1 MAGNLIKIFL
11 SSPGDVPEER
21 LRMAELTAEIND
33 VLAYI
38 VPERRLKLEL
48 LRYEVD
54 AYPDYGAPQ
63 DVVNRLIPDD
73 FDIFV
78 GIMWKRC
85 GTPTGDANSGTI
97 EEYQRAVERRKSTG
111 KPVIMFYLCNA
122 PVAFPSSQD
131 VEQLKKVVREE
142 LQSKGLTQS
151 YPSPEQFRAYVRGDL
166 LKAIRDLTSTVH
178 ALAAEVPT
186 QPQIAPTTPAE
197 KAAMRELCEEYDT
210 ARRDM
215 PGGQARTSKMT
226 EIFAKMRSLAASTR
240 SSYPEFKAGPSAGV
254 RLAAVAIL
262 QMFSNTSEL
271 DWLAQR
277 LDPEQEKPFVGYQ
290 AAQALLQAARSLP
303 ASDCPNIIRA
313 VTSALELANR
323 NPDDPPRI
331 LVLKEAQDYL
341 NRKCA
346 KPDATGNPQM
356 NP

>member
-1 MAGNLIKIFL
+1 MAANLIKIFL

-33 VLAYI
+33 V
-38 VPERRLKLEL
+38 VPERGLKLEL

-85 GTPTGDANSGTI
+85 GTPTGAANSGTI
-97 EEYQRAVERRKSTG
+97 EEYERAVERRKSTG

-122 PVAFPSSQD
+122 PVPFPSSQD
-131 VEQLKKVVREE
+131 VEQLKKVVEFREE
-142 LQSKGLTQS
+142 LQSKGLTQT

-178 ALAAEVPT
+178 AAEIPT

-197 KAAMRELCEEYDT
+197 KAAMRELCEEYDK

-215 PGGQARTSKMT
+215 PGGQARTLRMT

-262 QMFSNTSEL
+262 QMFSNGNEL

-303 ASDCPNIIRA
+303 ASDCPNLIRT
-313 VTSALELANR
+313 VISALELANR

-331 LVLKEAQDYL
+331 RVLEEAREYL
-341 NRKCA
+341 DNKCPKA
-346 KPDATGNPQM
+346 GPAGNPQ
-356 NP
+356 P